1 MQPLCQSTKKR
12 LEIATHR
19 INPARFSF
27 PTISIPTPFAPQRG
41 SNPELSDLQN
51 RFKRDTIESYRL
63 HPLQFSDNKLP
74 TRDKVED
81 TPDDRDDPQKNIG
94 TYINETYNVFNRSKP
109 RLGTANASP
118 QDPSTGSNCRNDRSL
133 PVNQNP
139 PDFLRDPSL
148 ETLIMLVLARK
159 PLESIHIGDN
169 VLIKVLYIRNGVVR
183 IGIDAPQSVRVFRGE
198 LFHEIQV
205 AAEVIP
211 APMPVASTPP
221 LAGLVRERTVRRTL
235 HRANL
240 PVTAA
245 IPSH

>member
-1 MQPLCQSTKKR
+1 
-12 LEIATHR
+12 
-19 INPARFSF
+19 
-27 PTISIPTPFAPQRG
+27 
-41 SNPELSDLQN
+41 
-51 RFKRDTIESYRL
+51 
-63 HPLQFSDNKLP
+63 
-74 TRDKVED
+74 
-81 TPDDRDDPQKNIG
+81 
-94 TYINETYNVFNRSKP
+94 
-109 RLGTANASP
+109 
-118 QDPSTGSNCRNDRSL
+118 
-133 PVNQNP
+133 
-139 PDFLRDPSL
+139 
-148 ETLIMLVLARK
+148 MLVLARK

-221 LAGLVRERTVRRTL
+221 LAGLVQERTARRTL